1 MDRPVRSGLT
11 FLAGLALLA
20 NGLVIRAI
28 IGEPTGWTLA
38 LAALGGLLAA
48 GGAYALRAEL
58 GALLRRRRGEIVAY
72 TVGVVGVLLAL
83 AYLSARYP
91 VRIDLTTVGRY
102 SLSEPTITMLDRLDR
117 PVHIMFFHDPLMRE
131 TVELYELMAA
141 RTKLVTVEFHD
152 PVLNPAQARLA
163 GVQFAGTAV
172 MQSEGRRLQVHG
184 NTETDIANGILRVSR
199 SATQR
204 VCFLDG
210 HAEADPFSLQSH
222 DHLEG
227 APGHVHGLGVQY
239 ELHEQH
245 GMAKARQALETLNY
259 TVAKVSLLRRGDA
272 LSGCAVLVVAG
283 PKVAMIFVRITAT
296 EATAGAGKRKA
307 LPPSRASR
315 PRLK

>member
-1 MDRPVRSGLT
+1 MDRPVRSGLI
-11 FLAGLALLA
+11 FLAGLVLLA
-20 NGLVIRAI
+20 TGLVIRAI

-245 GMAKARQALETLNY
+245 GMANGFH
-259 TVAKVSLLRRGDA
+259 LLAGDLCQQCQLA
-272 LSGCAVLVVAG
+272 QTDSPILW
-283 PKVAMIFVRITAT
+283 
-296 EATAGAGKRKA
+296 
-307 LPPSRASR
+307 
-315 PRLK
+315 